1 MKKILCAMSGG
12 VDSAAAALLLKR
24 DGYDVTGVT
33 MLLSGNEKDA
43 EDAASTCRAIGIEHI
58 TLDLRKEFEELVER
72 PFCESYLK
80 GETPN
85 PCIICNKRIKLGKL
99 LDYALEKG
107 YDAIA
112 TGHYARL
119 DVIDGH
125 TVLKRATD
133 VKKDQSYMLWQLSE
147 DQLAHAVFPLAEL
160 TKEEIRAI
168 TANAELPSFDRRDSQ
183 DICFVPDGDYVSFIK
198 KLVGHEPLPGDFV
211 DGDGKVLG
219 KHSGNIRYTV
229 GQRKGLG
236 ISLGEPAYVLSRD
249 PMANTV
255 TLGRDAELYMS
266 EITLCDIN
274 LSPILSLPCRA
285 EVKIRY
291 AHTAAPATVEQLDGD
306 RLKVTFDE
314 PQRAPAAGQSA
325 VIYRDDLLVG
335 GGFIQ

>member
-1 MKKILCAMSGG
+1 MSGG

-58 TLDLRKEFEELVER
+58 TLDLRREFVELVER
-72 PFCESYLK
+72 PFCEAYLK

-99 LDYALEKG
+99 LDYALENG
-107 YDAIA
+107 YDAVA

-125 TVLKRATD
+125 TVLKRAAD
-133 VKKDQSYMLWQLSE
+133 AKKDQSYMLWQLSE
-147 DQLAHAVFPLAEL
+147 DQLSRVVFPLADL

-168 TANAELPSFDRRDSQ
+168 TAEAELPSFDRRESQ

-198 KLVGHEPLPGDFV
+198 ALTGHEPATGDFI
-211 DGDGKVLG
+211 DSFGRVLG
-219 KHSGNIRYTV
+219 KHSGNVRYTV

-236 ISLGEPAYVLSRD
+236 ISLGEPAYVLRRD
-249 PMANTV
+249 PIANTV

-266 EITLCDIN
+266 EITLRDVN

-291 AHTAAPATVEQLDGD
+291 AHTAAPAAIESLEDG
-306 RLKVTFDE
+306 RLKVVFDQ
-314 PQRAPAAGQSA
+314 PQRAPASGQSA

>member
-1 MKKILCAMSGG
+1 MSGG

-58 TLDLRKEFEELVER
+58 TLDLRREFVELVER
-72 PFCESYLK
+72 PFCEAYLK

-99 LDYALEKG
+99 LDYALEGG
-107 YDAIA
+107 YDAVA
-112 TGHYARL
+112 TGHYTRL
-119 DVIDGH
+119 DTLDGH
-125 TVLKRATD
+125 TVLKRAAD
-133 VKKDQSYMLWQLSE
+133 AKKDQSYMLWQLSE
-147 DQLAHAVFPLAEL
+147 DQLSRVVFPLADL
-160 TKEEIRAI
+160 TKDEIRTL
-168 TANAELPSFDRRDSQ
+168 TADTELPGFDRRESQ
-183 DICFVPDGDYVSFIK
+183 DICFVPNGDYVSFIK
-198 KLVGHEPLPGDFV
+198 ELTGHEPLPGDFV
-211 DGDGKVLG
+211 DSFGKLIG
-219 KHSGNIRYTV
+219 KHSGNVRYTI

-236 ISLGEPAYVLSRD
+236 ISLGEPAYVLRRD
-249 PMANTV
+249 PIANTV
-255 TLGRDAELYMS
+255 TLGRDAELYRS
-266 EITLCDIN
+266 EITLRDVN

-291 AHTAAPATVEQLDGD
+291 AHTAAPAAIESLEDG
-306 RLKVTFDE
+306 RLKVVFDQ
-314 PQRAPAAGQSA
+314 PQRAPASGQSA

>member
-1 MKKILCAMSGG
+1 MSGG

-58 TLDLRKEFEELVER
+58 TLDLRREFVELVER
-72 PFCESYLK
+72 PFCEAYLK

-99 LDYALEKG
+99 LDYALEGG
-107 YDAIA
+107 YDAVA

-125 TVLKRATD
+125 TVLKRAAD
-133 VKKDQSYMLWQLSE
+133 AKKDQSYMLWQLSE
-147 DQLAHAVFPLAEL
+147 DQLSRVVFPLADL
-160 TKEEIRAI
+160 TKDEIRTL
-168 TANAELPSFDRRDSQ
+168 TADTELPGFDRRESQ

-198 KLVGHEPLPGDFV
+198 EMTGHEPTAGDFV
-211 DGDGKVLG
+211 DSFGKLLG
-219 KHSGNIRYTV
+219 KHSGNVRYTV

-236 ISLGEPAYVLSRD
+236 ISLGEPAYVLRRD
-249 PMANTV
+249 PIANTV
-255 TLGRDAELYMS
+255 TLGRDAELYRS
-266 EITLCDIN
+266 EITLRDVN

-291 AHTAAPATVEQLDGD
+291 AHPAAPAAVESLEDG
-306 RLKVTFDE
+306 RLKIVFDQ
-314 PQRAPAAGQSA
+314 PQRAPASGQSA